1 MGRGIILIVI
11 LNKMIKTKKET
22 LEDIYND
29 VYKEQVRM
37 ELELEENAKK
47 KQDTVVATKKRINNM
62 GMTVM
67 DDITIADVI
76 GEAKELVAQF
86 KRTKAV
92 VLKKLKTVD
101 N

>member
-1 MGRGIILIVI
+1 
-11 LNKMIKTKKET
+11 MIKTKKET